1 MERQDIYESESLT
14 FILSRMMKL
23 RRSNVHLL
31 LRDQEVYPGQPP
43 LLFHL
48 SRHEGHSQKEIAQHL
63 QLTPATVTVMLK
75 RMEKTGHVE
84 RRPDPQDQRISR
96 AYLTDKGREALS
108 EVKEAMNFLEIQCFQ
123 HISEEEKRMMRRLLL
138 QMYDNMKS
146 FEQSLLTEKDQPNRK

>member
-23 RRSNVHLL
+23 RRSNIHLL

-48 SRHEGHSQKEIAQHL
+48 SHHEGQSQKEIAQHL

-75 RMEKTGHVE
+75 RMEKTGHIE

-96 AYLTDKGREALS
+96 AYLTDKGREAITD
-108 EVKEAMNFLEIQCFQ
+108 VKDAMNALEIQCFQ
-123 HISEEEKRMMRRLLL
+123 NISDEEKQLMRRLLL

-146 FEQSLLTEKDQPNRK
+146 LEQSLLPSTDR

>member
-48 SRHEGHSQKEIAQHL
+48 SRHEGQSQKEIAQHL

-75 RMEKTGHVE
+75 RMEKTGHIE
-84 RRPDPQDQRISR
+84 RRADARDQRISR
-96 AYLTDKGREALS
+96 AYLTAKGRAALD
-108 EVKEAMNFLEIQCFQ
+108 EVKEAMDYLEIQCFQ
-123 HISEEEKRMMRRLLL
+123 NISLEEKQLMRRLLL
-138 QMYDNMKS
+138 RMYDNMKDL
-146 FEQSLLTEKDQPNRK
+146 EQSVLEERGQKP